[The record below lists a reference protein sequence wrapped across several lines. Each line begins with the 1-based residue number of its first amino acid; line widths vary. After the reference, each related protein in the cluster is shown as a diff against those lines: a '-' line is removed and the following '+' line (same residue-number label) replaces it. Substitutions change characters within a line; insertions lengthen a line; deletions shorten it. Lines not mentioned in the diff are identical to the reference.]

1 MYGFTNKDYLMKFN
15 IYLPDE
21 ADVDEMTDSDVDMY
35 KQPASKNAKP
45 TGYCLK
51 LSGGDSGIKGQ
62 RKFNIII
69 ISHAFV
75 FINRFRELK
84 EMKFK
89 SSALG

>member
-1 MYGFTNKDYLMKFN
+1 MKFN
-15 IYLPDE
+15 IYLPEE
-21 ADVDEMTDSDVDMY
+21 ADVDELTDLDVDMY